1 MFPTTLFSQRTIAI
15 SVLTLLVKCK
25 QSDAHLTLSLSE
37 TQVTRIQP
45 MVDAPVQGIVA
56 AAGAPINPTGADAF
70 LGLQNE
76 GSVLTVSVGV
86 GVGSGGGTYKLV
98 VDSGVSARVNDRD
111 EAPNCRLL
119 TQQAR
124 PPQSPNFWLASPS
137 CQGCKI
143 NSAVQRYT
151 PNTTQSY
158 REAPYGRAS
167 LKYGSSVSTFLTSPD
182 VFIV

>member
-1 MFPTTLFSQRTIAI
+1 MFPTTLFSHRTIAI

-56 AAGAPINPTGADAF
+56 AAGAPIDPTGADAF

-111 EAPNCRLL
+111 EVPNCRPLTQRAACRRAQISGSLALVVKDVKSTVPSSVTLL
-119 TQQAR
+119 TQPNPTERR
-124 PPQSPNFWLASPS
+124 PTAGHL
-137 CQGCKI
+137 
-143 NSAVQRYT
+143 
-151 PNTTQSY
+151 
-158 REAPYGRAS
+158 
-167 LKYGSSVSTFLTSPD
+167 
-182 VFIV
+182 